1 MTTSE
6 PVRDSHGTAGCCAP
20 PSFLDALLAS
30 PTPVV
35 MEVKR
40 RDAHGYDLLGGRTPA
55 AIVAA
60 YESAGAPCI
69 SVVTG
74 RWFGG
79 SPALLR
85 DVASM
90 TDLPLLQKDF
100 ITRKDQIRTAKEW
113 GASAVLLT
121 AALLPASSMHTLVT
135 EALSVG
141 LTPFVEVTEEAE
153 LERISQPERCVI
165 AVNNKDIKARERD
178 RGDLGRSLGLLAAV
192 RATGTRCPVSASAID
207 GPASAARL
215 LDAGFGGLLV
225 GASLL
230 RSGSPSTWVAEMA
243 SARTGRDAR

>member
-1 MTTSE
+1 MTTRSTRSTRTK
-6 PVRDSHGTAGCCAP
+6 V
-20 PSFLDALLAS
+20 SFLDALLAS

-40 RDAHGYDLLGGRTPA
+40 RDSHGYDLLGGRTPA

-60 YESAGAPCI
+60 YETAGAPCI

-85 DVASM
+85 DVAAM

-100 ITRKDQIRTAKEW
+100 ITRKDQIRGAKEL

-121 AALLPASSMHTLVT
+121 AALLPDTSMRTLVT
-135 EALSVG
+135 ECLLAG
-141 LTPFVEVTEEAE
+141 LTPFVEVTSEAE
-153 LERISQPERCVI
+153 LELVPHASQCVI
-165 AVNNKDIKARERD
+165 AVNNKDIKTRERGA
-178 RGDLGRSLGLLAAV
+178 GDLGRSLDLLPAV
-192 RATGTRCPVSASAID
+192 RATGTPCPVSASGID
-207 GPASAARL
+207 GPATAAGL

-225 GASLL
+225 GTSLL
-230 RSGSPSTWVAEMA
+230 RTGSPAAWVDAV
-243 SARTGRDAR
+243 SAARKGLALR

>member
-1 MTTSE
+1 MTKQNRTGF
-6 PVRDSHGTAGCCAP
+6 P
-20 PSFLDALLAS
+20 FLEALLDS

-55 AIVAA
+55 AIVGA

-85 DVASM
+85 DVAAM

-100 ITRKDQIRTAKEW
+100 ITRKDQIRGAKEL

-121 AALLPASSMHTLVT
+121 AALLPESSMRTLVT
-135 EALSVG
+135 ECLLAG
-141 LTPFVEVTEEAE
+141 LTPFVEITTEAE
-153 LERISQPERCVI
+153 LEGIHHPEECVI
-165 AVNNKDIKARERD
+165 AVNNKDIKTRERD
-178 RGDLGRSLGLLAAV
+178 AGDLHRSLDLLPVV
-192 RATGTRCPVSASAID
+192 RATGTPAPVSASGIN
-207 GPASAARL
+207 GPATAAEL
-215 LDAGFGGLLV
+215 LDAGFAGLLV
-225 GASLL
+225 GTSLL
-230 RSGSPSTWVAEMA
+230 RTR
-243 SARTGRDAR
+243 SAIGWMDAVVGARKDLAVR